1 MVKYIINSPDEHVV
15 LVVVIEIVFIKY
27 IKFIIEKFKGQII
40 TTVLNNIKDN
50 NNTLFQQYY
59 SF

>member
-15 LVVVIEIVFIKY
+15 LVVVIEIV
-27 IKFIIEKFKGQII
+27 FIIEKFKGQII